1 MRRVTRLIALAVG
14 ATATVM
20 AGSLVVT
27 PAGATAS
34 SDAAALAGS
43 PSCMFGPAS
52 GPRTW
57 AVSGNWDGQG
67 GDGIGTVTISG
78 GSLVWTLRNSPH
90 DLPHEYRTEFGP
102 ADAVPVV
109 GDWDGNGGDGI
120 GYVRAVA
127 GGLAWTVRNGA
138 AGGAESTFHYG
149 APGDLFEVFAG
160 NWDGDVNGG
169 DGPGIR
175 RGNQWLLRNS
185 PTSGGAEYDFAL
197 TGFAN
202 PVGGIT
208 GNWDG
213 DGGDGVGLYRLN
225 AGANRTVWGLR
236 DVLFTGGPQYG
247 PFEYGTVNGCPITGD
262 WDGLGGDGIGIVYP
276 GAGHLEWHLRN
287 GPNPGAPD
295 YDFNYG
301 SP

>member
-20 AGSLVVT
+20 ASSLVVT
-27 PAGATAS
+27 PAGAVAT
-34 SDAAALAGS
+34 SDVTPLGGS
-43 PSCMFGPAS
+43 PTCTFLG
-52 GPRTW
+52 GGVYRTW

-78 GSLVWTLRNSPH
+78 NSLVWTLRNSPH
-90 DLPHEYRTEFGP
+90 DLPHEYLTTFGT

-127 GGLAWTVRNGA
+127 GGLEWTVRNGV
-138 AGGAESTFHYG
+138 AGGAAFTFNYG
-149 APGDLFEVFAG
+149 AASDLSNVFAG

-175 RGNQWLLRNS
+175 RGNRWLLRNS
-185 PTSGGAEYDFAL
+185 PTSGAAEYDFSL
-197 TGFAN
+197 TGFSA
-202 PVGGIT
+202 PIGGIT

-213 DGGDGVGLYRLN
+213 VGGDGVGLYRKDE
-225 AGANRTVWGLR
+225 GPNRTVWALR
-236 DVLFTGGPQYG
+236 DVLFTGGQQYG
-247 PFEYGTVNGCPITGD
+247 PFEYGTTNGCPVTGN